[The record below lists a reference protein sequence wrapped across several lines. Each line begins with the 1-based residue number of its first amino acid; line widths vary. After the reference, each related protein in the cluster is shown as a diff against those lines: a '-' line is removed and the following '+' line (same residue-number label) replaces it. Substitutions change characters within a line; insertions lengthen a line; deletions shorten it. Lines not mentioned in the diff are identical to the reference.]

1 MSAVSTQVSLSWN
14 LFRDLE
20 QLFSYSFMVHALVAG
35 TIVAIL
41 AGVVGWFM
49 VIRRQSFAGHTLALV
64 GFPGAAGAALLG
76 IAVAY
81 GYFGGAILAALA
93 IGLLP
98 GGGSR
103 RRGEESAITGTVQA
117 FVLACGFLFV
127 ALYPGFLSG
136 LNALLFGSFLGIS
149 LSQVYVLAVAA
160 VLVLGFLAVAARPL
174 LFASLD
180 PEAAA
185 ARGVPVR
192 LLAAGFLLLLAVAVA
207 EVSQIT
213 GALLVFALLVM
224 PAAAAQRLTARPWLG
239 IVLAVLIGLVVT
251 WLSLGVAFYTPYP
264 VGFYVTTIAFGFY
277 LLAGLRSLV
286 AGRPPRARTEEA
298 GRRGG
303 RRKAVHPAG
312 RL

>member
-1 MSAVSTQVSLSWN
+1 MSAAASTQASLSWN
-14 LFRDLE
+14 LVRDLG
-20 QLFSYSFMVHALVAG
+20 QLFSYPFMAHALIAG
-35 TIVAIL
+35 TIVATL

-49 VIRRQSFAGHTLALV
+49 VIRQQSFAGHTLALV

-81 GYFGGAILAALA
+81 GYFGGAILAAIA

-98 GGGSR
+98 GGGPR

-117 FVLACGFLFV
+117 FVLACGFLFA
-127 ALYPGFLSG
+127 ALYPGFLGG

-149 LSQVYVLAVAA
+149 LTQVYVLAVAA
-160 VLVLGFLAVAARPL
+160 ILVLAFLAVAARPL
-174 LFASLD
+174 LFATLD

-224 PAAAAQRLTARPWLG
+224 PASAAQRLTARPWLG

-264 VGFYVTTIAFGFY
+264 VGFFVTSIAFGFY
-277 LLAGLRSLV
+277 LLAGLWSLMSERLARV
-286 AGRPPRARTEEA
+286 RAG
-298 GRRGG
+298 GGGGGG
-303 RRKAVHPAG
+303 RALSRG

>member
-1 MSAVSTQVSLSWN
+1 MSAASTQVSLSWN
-14 LFRDLE
+14 LFKDVE
-20 QLFSYSFMVHALVAG
+20 QLFSYPFMVHALAAG
-35 TIVAIL
+35 IIVAIL

-49 VIRRQSFAGHTLALV
+49 VIRRQSFVGHTLALV
-64 GFPGAAGAALLG
+64 GFPGAAAAALLG

-127 ALYPGFLSG
+127 ALYPGFLGG

-149 LSQVYVLAVAA
+149 LTQVYVLAAVAVF
-160 VLVLGFLAVAARPL
+160 VLSTLAVVARPL

-192 LLAAGFLLLLAVAVA
+192 MLAGGFLLLLALAVA

-224 PAAAAQRLTARPWLG
+224 PAAAAQRLTARPWPG
-239 IVLAVLIGLVVT
+239 IILAVLIGLVVT
-251 WLSLGVAFYTPYP
+251 WLSLGAAFYTPYP
-264 VGFYVTTIAFGFY
+264 VGFYITTIGFGIY

-286 AGRPPRARTEEA
+286 SERPARGETEEEGGEVAIPSRGRP
-298 GRRGG
+298 
-303 RRKAVHPAG
+303 
-312 RL
+312 